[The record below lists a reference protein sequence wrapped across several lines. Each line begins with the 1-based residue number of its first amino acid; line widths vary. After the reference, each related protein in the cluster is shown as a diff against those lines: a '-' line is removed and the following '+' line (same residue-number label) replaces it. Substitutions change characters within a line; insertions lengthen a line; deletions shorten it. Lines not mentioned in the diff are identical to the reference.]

1 MRISE
6 EAFMRAMLRL
16 VVSLS
21 CAACT
26 APVHGPPSAV
36 GLPPSATLISASPPP
51 APNCRQ
57 YTTPVLVSGK
67 SETASGVACELADG
81 SWRITD
87 YTPGLPSQTYTMP
100 PPGVMPLGSVP
111 PLPGAPG
118 QGQVAQSQAD
128 CREYTVPIVVGGL
141 EKQGVGAS
149 CRQPDGSWR
158 ITDNTPGLP
167 QQVYLVPPPT
177 YPLPDDVPDYLYDP
191 WYYGPPF
198 ALAGSFIFFDHFHHG
213 GHFHHAHSGS
223 SHPPSGH
230 SPSGHSWSGGSWMGS
245 GHHH

>member
-1 MRISE
+1 LEKDPDIKPVRLDVILLQEAVMRT
-6 EAFMRAMLRL
+6 MLCL
-16 VVSLS
+16 ALSLS

-26 APVHGPPSAV
+26 APAHGPPSAA
-36 GLPPSATLISASPPP
+36 GLPPSAVLISSSPPP
-51 APNCRQ
+51 APNCRA

-87 YTPGLPSQTYTMP
+87 YTPGLPSQIYTMP
-100 PPGVMPLGSVP
+100 PPGTVP
-111 PLPGAPG
+111 PLPGPS
-118 QGQVAQSQAD
+118 AQSQAD
-128 CREYTVPIVVGGL
+128 CREYTVPIIVGGVP
-141 EKQGVGAS
+141 KQGVGES

-167 QQVYLVPPPT
+167 QQVYLVPPPA
-177 YPLPDDVPDYLYDP
+177 YPLPDDGYDAWAYGP

-198 ALAGSFIFFDHFHHG
+198 ALGGSFVFFNRFHHFDHG

-223 SHPPSGH
+223 GH
-230 SPSGHSWSGGSWMGS
+230 SWMGS

>member
-1 MRISE
+1 
-6 EAFMRAMLRL
+6 MRAMLRL

-21 CAACT
+21 WAASCAACT
-26 APVHGPPSAV
+26 APAHGPPSAA

-51 APNCRQ
+51 APNCRA

-87 YTPGLPSQTYTMP
+87 YTPGLPSRIYTMP
-100 PPGVMPLGSVP
+100 PPGVAPLGTVP
-111 PLPGAPG
+111 PLPGAPM
-118 QGQVAQSQAD
+118 QGQAD
-128 CREYTVPIVVGGL
+128 CREYTVPIVVGGV
-141 EKQGVGAS
+141 EKQGVGES

-167 QQVYLVPPPT
+167 QQVYLIPPPA
-177 YPLPDDVPDYLYDP
+177 YPLDDFAPDYLYDP

-198 ALAGSFIFFDHFHHG
+198 AFAGSFVFIDHFHHFHHG
-213 GHFHHAHSGS
+213 GNFHH
-223 SHPPSGH
+223 SHPG
-230 SPSGHSWSGGSWMGS
+230 SGGSWMGS